1 MITSCYVILYL
12 NFVSHRC
19 LGCHPISIT
28 NLHGQAIEFSLFI
41 LRRRSHYGTMSV
53 AEGNWQT
60 IRPTIRER
68 TKFIFNNHRF
78 SDVKFVLQKTDSES
92 ESKQVIPAHKFVLS
106 ISSPVFEAMFYGELA
121 DTKDSIELPDCEYES
136 LLELFRHM
144 YSDEANLSGNNV
156 MRVLYLAKKYMV
168 PSLAD
173 KCTEYL
179 QKNLDPSNVFII
191 LPSALKYEEK
201 NLLDQC
207 WKMIDEQTEEA
218 VKSDGFMI
226 IERSLL
232 EAVVVRDTLMIEE
245 IELFKAVDLW
255 VTKECERQGL
265 AVEGAVKRRI
275 LGEKIVKAIR
285 FPTIEEKGFASVVL
299 ASDMLTKEEIVSLIR
314 HLNSVSISAVGFPEK
329 RRFGFTGEI
338 QRCCRFNSPPND
350 IWNYSGTR
358 DAIDFSADRDI
369 AIYGVCFFGNMNGT
383 YTVDLKLSHQQT
395 NSVLVSLDTRRLSS
409 TVLQSTKFNYYG
421 FEVSFDKKV
430 ILKKNTRYCISS
442 IISGSSSIRGT
453 NGDSCVKCSG
463 VTFKF
468 MNGPPNYGTDVTRGQ
483 FPELLFSLLIS
494 SKNVM

>member
-1 MITSCYVILYL
+1 
-12 NFVSHRC
+12 
-19 LGCHPISIT
+19 
-28 NLHGQAIEFSLFI
+28 
-41 LRRRSHYGTMSV
+41 MSV
-53 AEGNWQT
+53 AEENWQT
-60 IRPTIRER
+60 TRPTIRER

-78 SDVKFVLQKTDSES
+78 SDVKFVVQKMDGES

-121 DTKDSIELPDCEYES
+121 ETKDSIELPDCEYES
-136 LLELFRHM
+136 LLELFRYM
-144 YSDEANLSGNNV
+144 YSDEVNLSGSNV
-156 MRVLYLAKKYMV
+156 MEVLYLAKKYMV
-168 PSLAD
+168 PSLAE
-173 KCTEYL
+173 KCAEYL
-179 QKNLDPSNVFII
+179 QENLDPSNVFSI
-191 LPSALKYEEK
+191 LPSAQKYEEK

-207 WKMIDEQTEEA
+207 WKMIDEQTEKA

-232 EAVVVRDTLMIEE
+232 EAVVVRDTLTIEE

-255 VTKECERQGL
+255 ATKECERQGL
-265 AVEGAVKRRI
+265 AVEGAVKRRT

-285 FPTIEEKGFASVVL
+285 FPTIEEKDFASVVL

-338 QRCCRFNSPPND
+338 QRCCRFNSPLND

-369 AIYGVCFFGNMNGT
+369 AICGVCFFGNVNST
-383 YTVDLKLSHQQT
+383 YNMDLKLSDQKT

-409 TVLQSTKFNYYG
+409 TVLHTTKFSYYG

-430 ILKKNTRYCISS
+430 ILKKNTRYCLSAL
-442 IISGSSSIRGT
+442 ISGSTSDAGT
-453 NGDSCVKCSG
+453 NGVSSVQCSG
-463 VTFKF
+463 VTFTF
-468 MNGPPNYGTDVTRGQ
+468 MDSSPPNNSTGVTQGQ
-483 FPELLFSLLIS
+483 FPELLFSL
-494 SKNVM
+494 